1 MFGSRMTLFRI
12 AGVAIRIDA
21 SWFLLAV
28 LVTWS
33 LAVSVFPMQY
43 RGLAPGMYWL
53 MGAVGAVGL
62 FASILFHELSHAL
75 IARRRGVQMNG
86 ITLFI
91 FGGVAEM
98 EEESENPRTELLVAL
113 AGPLATVALIIL
125 LVPLTTLARA
135 QDWPIVAT
143 AIISYLATINIV
155 LLVFNIIP
163 AFPLDGGRVLRA
175 ALWSWKK
182 DVRWATR
189 VSSRI
194 GSGFG
199 LLLIILGVAR
209 MIGGDFIGGMWSLLI
224 GSFLRTAA
232 VMSYQQVVLHE
243 ALRGSSV
250 RRFMKTDVVTVPRE
264 ISVADLVENYF
275 YKHHFKMFPVTAGEK
290 LIGCVSTREVSRLP
304 REEWQQQTVGAIA
317 ASCTPETSISADMDA
332 IDALARMNKTRASRL
347 LVTEGERLVGILT
360 LKDLLRFL
368 SLKIELEERT
378 KTEKGGHHA

>member
-33 LAVSVFPMQY
+33 LAVSVFPMHY
-43 RGLAPGMYWL
+43 RGLTPRTYWL
-53 MGAVGAVGL
+53 MGAAGAVGL

-75 IARRRGVQMNG
+75 VARRRGVQMNG

-98 EEESENPRTELLVAL
+98 EEESENARTELLVAL

-135 QDWPIVAT
+135 QDWPVVAT
-143 AIISYLATINIV
+143 ATISYLATINIV

-189 VSSRI
+189 VSSQI

-199 LLLIILGVAR
+199 LLLIVLGVVR
-209 MIGGDFIGGMWSLLI
+209 MIGGDFIGGLWSLLI
-224 GSFLRTAA
+224 GSFLRSAA
-232 VMSYQQVVLHE
+232 AMSYQQVVLHE

-264 ISVADLVENYF
+264 ISVADLVEDYF
-275 YKHHFKMFPVTAGEK
+275 YKHHFKMFPVTAGER

-304 REEWQQQTVGAIA
+304 RDEWQQQTAGAIA
-317 ASCTPETSISADMDA
+317 APCTPETRISADTDA
-332 IDALARMNKTRASRL
+332 VDALARMNKARASRL
-347 LVTEGERLVGILT
+347 LVMEGERLVGILT

-368 SLKIELEERT
+368 SLKIELEERRT
-378 KTEKGGHHA
+378 P

>member
-33 LAVSVFPMQY
+33 LAVSVFPMHY
-43 RGLAPGMYWL
+43 RGLTPRMYWL

-75 IARRRGVQMNG
+75 MARRRGVQMNG

-98 EEESENPRTELLVAL
+98 EEESEDPRTELLVAL
-113 AGPLATVALIIL
+113 AGPAATVALIIL

-135 QDWPIVAT
+135 QDWPVVAT
-143 AIISYLATINIV
+143 ATISYLATINIV

-209 MIGGDFIGGMWSLLI
+209 MIGGDFIGGLWSLLI
-224 GSFLRTAA
+224 GSFLRSAA
-232 VMSYQQVVLHE
+232 AMSYQQVVLHE

-275 YKHHFKMFPVTAGEK
+275 YKHHFRMFPVTAGEK
-290 LIGCVSTREVSRLP
+290 LVGCVSTREVSGLP
-304 REEWQQQTVGAIA
+304 REEWEQQTVGAIA
-317 ASCTPETSISADMDA
+317 ARCTPETSISADTDA
-332 IDALARMNKTRASRL
+332 VDALARMNKTRASRL
-347 LVTEGERLVGILT
+347 LVMEGERLVGILT

-368 SLKIELEERT
+368 SLKIELEER
-378 KTEKGGHHA
+378 KTP